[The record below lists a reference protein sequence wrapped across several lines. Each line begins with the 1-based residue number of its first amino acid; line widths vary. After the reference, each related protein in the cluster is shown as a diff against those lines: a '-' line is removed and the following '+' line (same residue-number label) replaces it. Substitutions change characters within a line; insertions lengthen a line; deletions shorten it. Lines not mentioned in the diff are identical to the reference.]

1 MRHQLWRIKWI
12 KWFWKR
18 CRDNLG
24 RYREH
29 FLAVGTELLGDFFD
43 ELKFYSPSISDW
55 FCYEIAKSDDLSCR
69 ELSHITRKGL
79 QHSIVPIFVNVEIC
93 QLMQLLSLS
102 EDALWLK
109 LLINQRKSSYHVSMY
124 LIQGLIKVRLG
135 FSGFL
140 SVFCNFTTRILH
152 FCWLSINFNLDHIL
166 EFHLYHS

>member
-29 FLAVGTELLGDFFD
+29 FLAVRTELLGDFFD
-43 ELKFYSPSISDW
+43 ELKFQYPNISEW
-55 FCYEIAKSDDLSCR
+55 FCYENAEPGEFSCR

-79 QHSIVPIFVNVEIC
+79 QHSIVPIFVNVKIC

-102 EDALWLK
+102 EKALWLSFWS
-109 LLINQRKSSYHVSMY
+109 INEWVVTILVCRKSKVWSKFVWVSAAFCLFSAISPLEY
-124 LIQGLIKVRLG
+124 CIFVDWALI
-135 FSGFL
+135 
-140 SVFCNFTTRILH
+140 
-152 FCWLSINFNLDHIL
+152 SI
-166 EFHLYHS
+166 